1 MTQEQKAFIERVGAL
16 AAADMQK
23 SGVLASLT
31 IAQAILESGWG
42 KSGLTVKAN
51 ALFGIKA
58 GTSWK
63 GRVYSTKT
71 QECYDGVNFTTV
83 TALFRA
89 YDSWEE
95 SVEDHSALL
104 TGAARYKAV
113 VGERDYKTACR
124 AIKAAGYATDP
135 KYPDKLIQIIES
147 YGLTAYDGA
156 GQAGAGG
163 GSNIT
168 AGAERPAD
176 AKGEG
181 KMKASE
187 FIKKLQD
194 IVDHYKTLYVMGCFG
209 APLTGGNVSRYCQN
223 HSYNKQ
229 AARTA
234 MIKAAA
240 NQNPPVFGFDCVC
253 MIKGVLW
260 GWNGDASKTYGGASY
275 ASGGVPDIGADTM
288 ITKCSGVSTDFS
300 KIVPGEAVWLKGHIG
315 VYIGGGK
322 VIECSPAF
330 KNCVQVTACLNIGA
344 ISGMNGRR
352 WTKHGKLPYI
362 TYDTA
367 GAATG
372 GAGTAQKPGG
382 ASDTSG
388 ALAFAVGDVVQFTG
402 NTHYTSAAAASGKA
416 CKPGPAK
423 VTMISKG
430 AKHPYHLIKQAGGGS
445 TVYGWVNAADVQ
457 SETDAAIDKLAELG
471 VINSP
476 DYWKNAVAGGK
487 VAYLDILFTQAAAQ
501 KPGGASD
508 TSGALAFAVGDVV
521 QFTGNTHYTSA
532 AAASGKACKPGPA
545 KVTMISKGAK
555 HPYHLIKQAGGGSTV
570 YGWVNAADVQSETD
584 AAIDKLAELGVINS
598 PDYWKNAVAGGKVAY
613 LDILFTQAAA
623 KITKAGPRTADVKSG
638 VDALVKA
645 GVINTPEYWLQN
657 YGKLQSLDL
666 LLCALGGAV

>member
-16 AAADMQK
+16 AAEDMQK

-89 YDSWEE
+89 YGSWEE
-95 SVEDHSALL
+95 SVADHSALL
-104 TGAARYKAV
+104 TGAARYKDV
-113 VGERDYKTACR
+113 IGERDYKTACR

-135 KYPDKLIQIIES
+135 QYADKLIRLIES

-156 GQAGAGG
+156 EQAGTGD
-163 GSNIT
+163 GSNTT
-168 AGAERPAD
+168 AGAESPAD
-176 AKGEG
+176 AKGDG

-187 FIKKLQD
+187 FIEKLQD

-209 APLTGGNVSRYCQN
+209 APMTGGNVSRYCTN

-240 NQNPPVFGFDCVC
+240 NKNPPVYGFDCVC
-253 MIKGVLW
+253 LIKGVLW
-260 GWNGDASKTYGGASY
+260 GWCGDASKTYGGASY

-288 ITKCSGVSTDFS
+288 ITKCSGLSTDFS
-300 KIVPGEAVWLKGHIG
+300 RIVPGEAVWLKGHIG

-344 ISGMNGRR
+344 ISGLNGRR
-352 WTKHGKLPYI
+352 WTKHGRLPYI
-362 TYDTA
+362 TYGTA
-367 GAATG
+367 ETATG
-372 GAGTAQKPGG
+372 GAGTATKPGG
-382 ASDTSG
+382 SSDTPG

-402 NTHYTSAAAASGKA
+402 NVHYTNASAASGKA
-416 CKPGPAK
+416 CKPGKAK

-430 AKHPYHLIKQAGGGS
+430 AKHPYHLVKENGGGS

-457 SETDAAIDKLAELG
+457 SEADAAIDKLAGLG

-476 DYWKNAVAGGK
+476 DYWKSAVAAGT
-487 VAYLDILFTQAAAQ
+487 VQYLDLLFI
-501 KPGGASD
+501 
-508 TSGALAFAVGDVV
+508 
-521 QFTGNTHYTSA
+521 SA
-532 AAASGKACKPGPA
+532 AE
-545 KVTMISKGAK
+545 
-555 HPYHLIKQAGGGSTV
+555 H
-570 YGWVNAADVQSETD
+570 
-584 AAIDKLAELGVINS
+584 
-598 PDYWKNAVAGGKVAY
+598 
-613 LDILFTQAAA
+613 
-623 KITKAGPRTADVKSG
+623 ITKAGPRCATVQEG

-645 GVINTPEYWLQN
+645 GAINSPDYWLQN

>member
-16 AAADMQK
+16 AAADMKK

-42 KSGLTVKAN
+42 KSGLTVKGN

-135 KYPDKLIQIIES
+135 NYPDKLIQIIES

-209 APLTGGNVSRYCQN
+209 APLTGGNVSRY
-223 HSYNKQ
+223 
-229 AARTA
+229 
-234 MIKAAA
+234 
-240 NQNPPVFGFDCVC
+240 
-253 MIKGVLW
+253 
-260 GWNGDASKTYGGASY
+260 
-275 ASGGVPDIGADTM
+275 
-288 ITKCSGVSTDFS
+288 
-300 KIVPGEAVWLKGHIG
+300 
-315 VYIGGGK
+315 
-322 VIECSPAF
+322 
-330 KNCVQVTACLNIGA
+330 
-344 ISGMNGRR
+344 
-352 WTKHGKLPYI
+352 
-362 TYDTA
+362 
-367 GAATG
+367 
-372 GAGTAQKPGG
+372 
-382 ASDTSG
+382 
-388 ALAFAVGDVVQFTG
+388 
-402 NTHYTSAAAASGKA
+402 
-416 CKPGPAK
+416 
-423 VTMISKG
+423 
-430 AKHPYHLIKQAGGGS
+430 
-445 TVYGWVNAADVQ
+445 
-457 SETDAAIDKLAELG
+457 
-471 VINSP
+471 
-476 DYWKNAVAGGK
+476 
-487 VAYLDILFTQAAAQ
+487 
-501 KPGGASD
+501 
-508 TSGALAFAVGDVV
+508 
-521 QFTGNTHYTSA
+521 
-532 AAASGKACKPGPA
+532 
-545 KVTMISKGAK
+545 
-555 HPYHLIKQAGGGSTV
+555 
-570 YGWVNAADVQSETD
+570 
-584 AAIDKLAELGVINS
+584 
-598 PDYWKNAVAGGKVAY
+598 

-638 VDALVKA
+638 VGALVKA

>member
-63 GRVYSTKT
+63 GRVYSAKT

-95 SVEDHSALL
+95 SVADHSALL
-104 TGAARYKAV
+104 TGATRYKAV
-113 VGERDYKTACR
+113 IGERDSNTACR

-135 KYPDKLIQIIES
+135 QYADKLIRLIES

-156 GQAGAGG
+156 GQAVTGG
-163 GSNIT
+163 GSNTT
-168 AGAERPAD
+168 AGAESPAD
-176 AKGEG
+176 AKGDG

-187 FIKKLQD
+187 FIEKLQD

-209 APLTGGNVSRYCQN
+209 APLTGGNVSRYCTN

-240 NQNPPVFGFDCVC
+240 NKNPPVYGFDCVC
-253 MIKGVLW
+253 LIKGVLW
-260 GWNGDASKTYGGASY
+260 GWCGDASKTYGGASY

-288 ITKCSGVSTDFS
+288 ITKCSGLSTDFS
-300 KIVPGEAVWLKGHIG
+300 RIVPGEAVWLKGHIG

-344 ISGMNGRR
+344 ISGLNGRR

-367 GAATG
+367 ETATG
-372 GAGTAQKPGG
+372 GAGTATKPGG
-382 ASDTSG
+382 ASNTSG
-388 ALAFAVGDVVQFTG
+388 GLAFAVGDVVQFTG
-402 NTHYTSAAAASGKA
+402 NVHYTNANAASGKA
-416 CKPGPAK
+416 CKPGKAK

-430 AKHPYHLIKQAGGGS
+430 TKHPYHLVKESGGGS

-457 SETDAAIDKLAELG
+457 SEADAAIDKLAGMG

-476 DYWKNAVAGGK
+476 DYWKNAVAAGT
-487 VAYLDILFTQAAAQ
+487 VQYLDLLFI
-501 KPGGASD
+501 
-508 TSGALAFAVGDVV
+508 
-521 QFTGNTHYTSA
+521 SA
-532 AAASGKACKPGPA
+532 AE
-545 KVTMISKGAK
+545 
-555 HPYHLIKQAGGGSTV
+555 H
-570 YGWVNAADVQSETD
+570 
-584 AAIDKLAELGVINS
+584 
-598 PDYWKNAVAGGKVAY
+598 
-613 LDILFTQAAA
+613 
-623 KITKAGPRTADVKSG
+623 ITKAGPRCATVQAG

-645 GVINTPEYWLQN
+645 GAINSPDYWLQN